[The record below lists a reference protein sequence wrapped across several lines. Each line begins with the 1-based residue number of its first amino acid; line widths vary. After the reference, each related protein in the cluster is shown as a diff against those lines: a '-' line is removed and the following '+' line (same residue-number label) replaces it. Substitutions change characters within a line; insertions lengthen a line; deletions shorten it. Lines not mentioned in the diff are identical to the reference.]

1 MKTTKTITTLIVA
14 GDVLNVASNLKMDVS
29 NETIDRVLEEY
40 EDYRT
45 QYPEDNWSEIVE
57 IMLCDYKRFEE
68 EAAEESEET
77 RRDFGNDD
85 DIDIPPANHFHSDGD
100 GDDNTLLNFMG

>member
-1 MKTTKTITTLIVA
+1 MKIITSLIVRE
-14 GDVLNVASNLKMDVS
+14 DILSVSTRLKMNIDDV
-29 NETIDRVLEEY
+29 TIMRVLEEY
-40 EDYRT
+40 DDYRT

-57 IMLCDYKRFEE
+57 IMLCDYKRYDE

-85 DIDIPPANHFHSDGD
+85 DIPDITHFHTDGD
-100 GDDNTLLNFMG
+100 GDDTLLNFMG